1 MKIGILGGAFN
12 PPHIGHLIL
21 AQEIL
26 ETLGLDKVFFIPAN
40 ISPHKQ
46 VSNVD
51 AESRLEMTILATTG
65 NKNFEVLDLEV
76 KRGGTSF
83 TIDTIRELKK
93 SYPDDEFY
101 LIIGSDLAETFS
113 TWKNYQD
120 LKKEVK
126 IAVANRK
133 EYPFLSQP
141 QPEAGQLQAEE
152 AGRPLAEKGE
162 DSYLVVDIRQ
172 IGVSSSQIREL
183 VKNKRSIR
191 YLVKEKVADYM
202 QQHNLFKNTDT

>member
-26 ETLGLDKVFFIPAN
+26 ETLGLDKVFFIPTN

-46 VSNVD
+46 VSNAD
-51 AESRLEMTILATTG
+51 AESRLEMLRLATSG
-65 NKNFEVLDLEV
+65 NKNFEVLDLEI

-83 TIDTIRELKK
+83 TIDTVRELKK
-93 SYPDDEFY
+93 NYSRDEFY
-101 LIIGSDLAETFS
+101 LIIGSDLADTLS

-133 EYPFLSQP
+133 EYPFGDLS
-141 QPEAGQLQAEE
+141 
-152 AGRPLAEKGE
+152 LAEKDK
-162 DSYLVVDIRQ
+162 DSYLAVNIRQ
-172 IGVSSSQIREL
+172 IEISSSQIREM
-183 VKNKRSIR
+183 VKNKRSIK
-191 YLVKEKVADYM
+191 YLVSENVEDYI
-202 QQHNLFKNTDT
+202 QQHNLFQS